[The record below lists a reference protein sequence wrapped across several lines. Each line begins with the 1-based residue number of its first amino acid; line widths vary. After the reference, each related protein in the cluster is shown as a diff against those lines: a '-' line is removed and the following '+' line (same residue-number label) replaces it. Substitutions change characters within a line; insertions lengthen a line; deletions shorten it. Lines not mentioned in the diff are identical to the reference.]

1 MPICILSCLS
11 KAAAFS
17 GSVFVFDMEVSLS
30 ILCVKVQTCKQ
41 CLTMISVFNIEVS
54 NSILC
59 VEVQTCKQCLISVCI

>member
-11 KAAAFS
+11 VAAVFS

-41 CLTMISVFNIEVS
+41 CLTMISVFNIEVIPD
-54 NSILC
+54 NWTHKF
-59 VEVQTCKQCLISVCI
+59 EPHGGQISKP